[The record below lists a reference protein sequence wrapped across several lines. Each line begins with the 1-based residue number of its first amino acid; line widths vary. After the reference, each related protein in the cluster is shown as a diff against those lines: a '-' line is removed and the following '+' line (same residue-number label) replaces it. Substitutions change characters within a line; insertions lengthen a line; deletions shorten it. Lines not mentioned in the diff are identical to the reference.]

1 MKTENIPDEAKSK
14 SIKEIKEEINQ
25 ILEKLENKD
34 TNLPESMNEYAR
46 LIGLNKKIDLLF
58 KKRSKEISTIGKK
71 TKKTTYDKKNI
82 K

>member
-25 ILEKLENKD
+25 ILEKLESQEA
-34 TNLPESMNEYAR
+34 NLPQSIDEYQR
-46 LIGLNKKIDLLF
+46 LLSLNKKIDLLF

-71 TKKTTYDKKNI
+71 DK
-82 K
+82 

>member
-1 MKTENIPDEAKSK
+1 MKTENIPDEPKSK

>member
-1 MKTENIPDEAKSK
+1 MKTEIIPDEAKSK

-25 ILEKLENKD
+25 ILEKLESKD

-46 LIGLNKKIDLLF
+46 LLSLNKKIDLLF

-71 TKKTTYDKKNI
+71 VKKQN
-82 K
+82 